1 MVTTFFKSRERK
13 RVCAGF
19 LVRVRERDRERKKK
33 NQQKRQIS
41 SVHS

>member
-19 LVRVRERDRERKKK
+19 LVRERERERER
-33 NQQKRQIS
+33 
-41 SVHS
+41 